1 MVKLLF
7 FCFRVTNS
15 MGPLSFSHFRV
26 TNVKLINEKKS
37 LNITVSKWH
46 GLRLSITLFVF
57 SLLCCKYICDIYL
70 SMLDFNGLCKFNNS
84 LYLQNC
90 RGDLVSVSYRR
101 NDHMQVYMVIIE
113 GKLNFFM
120 WNVLTVDRLTGS
132 RLISLWNTWGWR

>member
-1 MVKLLF
+1 MGALL
-7 FCFRVTNS
+7 
-15 MGPLSFSHFRV
+15 FSHFRV
-26 TNVKLINEKKS
+26 TSFKLIDKKIS
-37 LNITVSKWH
+37 LIIATSKLT
-46 GLRLSITLFVF
+46 GLPQSITFFVF

-120 WNVLTVDRLTGS
+120 WNGLTVDRLAGS